1 MALEMRSLFGRSPAW
16 VFAAVLMLGGFGL
29 GLGMR
34 ALDWLDGA
42 LGVALMLALVLAL
55 GLVGAV
61 SYWRRLDEA
70 AREAHKFAWYWGG
83 SVGVGVAL
91 VIAITL
97 AKTDLV
103 AVGFAGS
110 STPGELVSLGMM
122 AAMGLQVACYLVVW
136 AGWWL
141 SKR

>member
-1 MALEMRSLFGRSPAW
+1 MKSLFGRSPAW

-55 GLVGAV
+55 GLLGAV

-83 SVGVGVAL
+83 SVGVELPAN
-91 VIAITL
+91 
-97 AKTDLV
+97 
-103 AVGFAGS
+103 S
-110 STPGELVSLGMM
+110 S
-122 AAMGLQVACYLVVW
+122 AW
-136 AGWWL
+136 A
-141 SKR
+141 